1 MCGIAGIYNEKKDRS
16 ISHDIKKILKKIKH
30 RGPDGKGFFID
41 KNKLALGNTRLSIQD
56 ISRNGNQPIY
66 SACKRYIIVFNG
78 EIYNFKDLKKKL
90 IEYDF
95 STNTDTEVLLYLFI
109 KFGFKC
115 LGLLKGFFSFAIW
128 DRKKEK
134 LYCARDKFGVKP
146 FYYTNEN
153 SKFIF
158 CSEIKPILDLKNS
171 NKPNLN
177 AINSY
182 LTSEYYENVER
193 TFFDG
198 IQKLSPGHCLIF
210 YKNKINIRKYWN
222 FEESLSK
229 IKIPKQKKEIGNLIY
244 KKIDNA
250 VKLSLVSDA
259 KVSIAASGGLD
270 SSILFYHVKK
280 NYEKIESLMS
290 FKFKEKKYS
299 EEKHV
304 RLALKKFSYKS
315 KFTSVDEKDFFSSI
329 NNSIKIQEEPFS
341 GLPVIAF
348 EKCFYNNNN
357 YKVVLDGSGLDEAH
371 CGYDKYRYQN
381 KNLNKISQ
389 DGSFI
394 GNIISKNLDSNSTN
408 YDFQLQKIFKDPLKN
423 SMYQDLFYIK
433 LPRALRFRDK
443 ISMANSCELR
453 PSFLDEEL
461 ILTLFKLNKKYH
473 INNQY
478 GKLLLREYYS
488 KYIGKQI
495 ALRKKQQVQTPQR
508 EWFREDKFEYLKK
521 LIESKNNIW
530 ETNWIDKKK
539 FLNLIDLMMKGK
551 YDNSFFIWKVI
562 NLNIWYKNFF

>member
-1 MCGIAGIYNEKKDRS
+1 MCGIAGIYYEKRNRA
-16 ISHDIKKILKKIKH
+16 ISHDINKILKKIKH
-30 RGPDGKGFFID
+30 RGPDGKGFFVD
-41 KNKLALGNTRLSIQD
+41 KNKIALGNTRLSIQD

-66 SACKRYIIVFNG
+66 SACKRYVIVFNG

-90 IEYDF
+90 NEYDF
-95 STNTDTEVLLYLFI
+95 KTNTDTEVLLYLFI

-115 LGLLKGFFSFAIW
+115 LRLLKGFFSFAIW
-128 DRKKEK
+128 DRKKEM
-134 LYCARDKFGVKP
+134 LFCARDKFGVKP
-146 FYYTNEN
+146 FYYTKEN

-182 LTSEYYENVER
+182 LTSEYYENVEK
-193 TFFDG
+193 TFFND
-198 IQKLSPGHCLIF
+198 IQKLSPGHYLTF
-210 YKNKINIRKYWN
+210 YNNTIHIKKYWD
-222 FEESLSK
+222 FEDALSK
-229 IKIPKQKKEIGNLIY
+229 TKMPKKKKEVGEFLY

-280 NYEKIESLMS
+280 NYEKINSLMS
-290 FKFKEKKYS
+290 FKFKEKNYS
-299 EEKHV
+299 EEKYV
-304 RLALKKFSYKS
+304 RYAVKKFGYKS
-315 KFTSVDEKDFFSSI
+315 KFSLINQKDFFSSI
-329 NNSIKIQEEPFS
+329 DSSVKIQEEPFS
-341 GLPVIAF
+341 GLPVMAY
-348 EKCFYNNNN
+348 EKCFYNNKN

-371 CGYDKYRYQN
+371 CGYDKYRINN
-381 KNLNKISQ
+381 KNLNKTSQ

-394 GNIISKNLDSNSTN
+394 GDIISKDLETKSSN
-408 YDFQLQKIFKDPLKN
+408 YDYQLKKFFKDPLKN

-453 PSFLDEEL
+453 PSFLDDEL
-461 ILTLFKLNKKYH
+461 ILTLFKLNNKLH
-473 INNQY
+473 INNEY
-478 GKLLLREYYS
+478 GKLLLRKHYL

-495 ALRKKQQVQTPQR
+495 ALRKKQHVQTPQR
-508 EWFREDKFEYLKK
+508 EWFKEDKYDYLKK
-521 LIESKNNIW
+521 MINCKNNIW

-539 FLNLIDLMMKGK
+539 FLNLLNLTNKGK
-551 YDNSFFIWKVI
+551 YNNSFFIWKVI

>member
-1 MCGIAGIYNEKKDRS
+1 MCGIAGIYYKKQDRS
-16 ISHDIKKILKKIKH
+16 ISLDINKILTKIKH
-30 RGPDGKGFFID
+30 RGPDGRGFFSD
-41 KNKLALGNTRLSIQD
+41 KNKIALGNTRLSIQD

-66 SACKRYIIVFNG
+66 SACKRYVIVFNG
-78 EIYNFKDLKKKL
+78 EIYNFRDLKKKL
-90 IEYDF
+90 KEYEF
-95 STNTDTEVLLYLFI
+95 KTNTDTEVLLYLFI
-109 KFGFKC
+109 KFGLKC
-115 LGLLKGFFSFAIW
+115 LRLLKGFFSFAIW

-134 LYCARDKFGVKP
+134 LFCARDKFGVKP
-146 FYYTNEN
+146 FYYTKEN

-182 LTSEYYENVER
+182 LTSEYYENIEQ
-193 TFFDG
+193 TFFND
-198 IQKLSPGHCLIF
+198 IQKLSPGHYLIF
-210 YKNKINIRKYWN
+210 HENKIIIKKYWD

-229 IKIPKQKKEIGNLIY
+229 INIPKTKKQIGELIY

-280 NYEKIESLMS
+280 NYEKITSLMS
-290 FKFKEKKYS
+290 FKFKEKTYS
-299 EEKHV
+299 EEKYV
-304 RLALKKFSYKS
+304 RYAINKFGYKS
-315 KFTSVDEKDFFSSI
+315 KFSSINKKDFFLSI
-329 NNSIKIQEEPFS
+329 LDSVKIQEEPFS
-341 GLPVIAF
+341 GLPVMAY
-348 EKCFYNNNN
+348 EKCFYNNRN

-371 CGYDKYRYQN
+371 CGYDKYRHYN
-381 KNLNKISQ
+381 KNLSKISQ
-389 DGSFI
+389 DGTYI
-394 GNIISKNLDSNSTN
+394 GDIISKDLKSNSSN
-408 YDFQLQKIFKDPLKN
+408 YNYQLKKFFKDPLKN

-473 INNQY
+473 MSNEY
-478 GKLLLREYYS
+478 GKLLLREHYI

-508 EWFREDKFEYLKK
+508 EWFRDDKYKYLEKM
-521 LIESKNNIW
+521 INSKNNIW

-539 FLNLIDLMMKGK
+539 FLDLLNLINKGK
-551 YDNSFFIWKVI
+551 HNNSFFIWKVI